1 MPRFRSLEARL
12 IGVIKM
18 NCKPLGLLPNTSG
31 FRFVGVRHDGTLAEC
46 YVQQDPRTRCHFVAG
61 DATFRDLKGWAPYAS

>member
-1 MPRFRSLEARL
+1 M
-12 IGVIKM
+12 IKITYR
-18 NCKPLGLLPNTSG
+18 PLALLPNQVG

-61 DATFRDLKGWAPYAS
+61 DATYRDLIGWVPHAG